1 MKISII
7 GLGYVGL
14 VTGIC
19 FCEYGH
25 KVICIEKNLKKI
37 SDLNKKKEIIF
48 EPGLKNLLNKHLNK
62 NFTVSN
68 NKKNAILNTDISF
81 IAVGTPFKNGKF
93 NTSYLKSVSKD
104 VGLSLKYKKKIPC
117 YCRKKHSIA
126 WDNRYI
132 DKEIY

>member
-25 KVICIEKNLKKI
+25 KVICVEKNKKKI

-48 EPGLKNLLNKHLNK
+48 EPGLKILLQKHLNK
-62 NFTVSN
+62 NFLVSN
-68 NKKNAILNTDISF
+68 NLKQVILNTDISF
-81 IAVGTPFKNGKF
+81 ITVGTPFKNGKF

-104 VGLSLKYKKKIPC
+104 IGLSLKKNIMLLL
-117 YCRKKHSIA
+117 
-126 WDNRYI
+126 
-132 DKEIY
+132 